1 MKTSS
6 QRYLYLAVFAAGLTT
21 LGIELGASRLLG
33 TVFGTSNA
41 VWANIIGLIL
51 LYLTAGYFLGGRI
64 ADRSPQDVTF
74 YRVIAWGAF
83 TAGLIPIVAHPVL
96 QFAARAILNISVP
109 IIVGSFGAVLIL
121 FAVPVTL
128 LGTVSPFAIRLAIQ
142 DTESSGRVSGRM
154 YAISTIG
161 SIIGTFVPT
170 LVLIPAIGTNW
181 TFLLLAEMLLAV
193 ALVGLARV
201 SRKEMLKWIWMPIV
215 LIVLAALFLRG
226 PMRPLHANM
235 TLLYED
241 ETAYNYVQVVRLGQA
256 NILMLNEGQAIHSQ
270 YYPDHP
276 DFLETGGQ
284 WDYFLAAPFF
294 NNPPFSPADVGSMAQ
309 IGLAGGTIAKQYTA
323 VFGPIP
329 IDGIEIDP
337 GIVSV
342 GREYFGMNEPNLN
355 VIVQDG
361 RYALATST
369 RSYDVIGIDAYRMPY
384 VPWHLTTVEFFQ
396 EAYDHLTE
404 RGVVVINAGRTASDR
419 RVVDAF
425 AVTLG
430 QVFAS
435 VHVIDIPN
443 TCNSVLVATVQQTT
457 PENLIENMSQLPAD
471 IHPLLPKIIAMA
483 HRQIRPTA
491 QEGMLFTDDR
501 AAVELLTDSIL
512 VNFALSGDSALPCQ

>member
-1 MKTSS
+1 MKTPS
-6 QRYLYLAVFAAGLTT
+6 QRYLYLTVFASGLTT

-51 LYLTAGYFLGGRI
+51 LYLTAGYFLGGRM
-64 ADRSPQDVTF
+64 ADRSPNAVTF

-96 QFAARAILNISVP
+96 QFAAHAILSIDVP
-109 IIVGSFGAVLIL
+109 FVLGSFGAVLVL

-142 DTESSGRVSGRM
+142 DTESSGRVSGRI
-154 YAISTIG
+154 YAVSTVG
-161 SIIGTFVPT
+161 SIIGTFLPV
-170 LVLIPAIGTNW
+170 LILIPAIGTNM
-181 TFLLLAEMLLAV
+181 TFLLLAELLLAV
-193 ALVGLARV
+193 ALIGLVQV
-201 SRKEMLKWIWMPIV
+201 SWKEMLKWLWMPIV
-215 LIVLAALFLRG
+215 LIVLAILFLGG
-226 PMRPLHANM
+226 PLRPLPASM

-241 ETAYNYVQVVRLGQA
+241 ESAYNYIQVARLGES
-256 NILMLNEGQAIHSQ
+256 NLLLLNEGQAIHSR
-270 YYPDHP
+270 YYPDYP

-294 NNPPFSPADVGSMAQ
+294 NAPTFSPTDVRSMAQ

-337 GIVSV
+337 DIVEV
-342 GREYFGMNEPNLN
+342 GRKYFGMNEENLN
-355 VIVQDG
+355 VIIQDG

-369 RSYDVIGIDAYRMPY
+369 RTYDVIGIDAYRMPY

-396 EAYDHLTE
+396 EAHDHLTE
-404 RGVVVINAGRTASDR
+404 RGVVVINAGRTVNDR

-430 QVFAS
+430 HVFPS
-435 VHVIDIPN
+435 VHVVDIPYA
-443 TCNSVLVATVQQTT
+443 CNSVLVATVQPTV
-457 PENLIENMSQLPAD
+457 PENLTVNLSRLPSD
-471 IHPLLPKIIAMA
+471 VHPLLPKIIAMA
-483 HRQIRPTA
+483 YQQIRPTP
-491 QEGMLFTDDR
+491 QDGLLFTDDR

-512 VNFALSGDSALPCQ
+512 VNFALSGDTALPCQ

>member
-1 MKTSS
+1 LKTSS
-6 QRYLYLAVFAAGLTT
+6 QRYLYLTVFVSGLTT

-64 ADRSPQDVTF
+64 ADRSPHAVTF

-83 TAGLIPIVAHPVL
+83 TAGLIPIVAYPVL
-96 QFAARAILNISVP
+96 QFAAQAILSIDVP
-109 IIVGSFGAVLIL
+109 FILGAFGAVLIL
-121 FAVPVTL
+121 FAIPVTL

-154 YAISTIG
+154 YAISTVG
-161 SIIGTFVPT
+161 SIIGTFLPV
-170 LVLIPAIGTNW
+170 LVLIPAIGTNM
-181 TFLLLAEMLLAV
+181 TFLLLAELLLAV
-193 ALVGLARV
+193 ALIGLAQV
-201 SRKEMLKWIWMPIV
+201 SWTEMIKWVWMPIV
-215 LIVLAALFLRG
+215 LIILAALFLGG
-226 PMRPLHANM
+226 PLRPLHDNM

-241 ETAYNYVQVVRLGQA
+241 ESAYNYIQVARVGQA
-256 NILMLNEGQAIHSQ
+256 NMLLLNEGQAIHSI
-270 YYPDHP
+270 YYPDYP
-276 DFLETGGQ
+276 DFLETGWQ

-294 NNPPFSPADVGSMAQ
+294 NAPTFAPTDVRSMAQ

-337 GIVSV
+337 DIVEV
-342 GREYFGMNEPNLN
+342 GREYFGMNEDNLN

-361 RYALATST
+361 RYALVTST
-369 RSYDVIGIDAYRMPY
+369 RTYDVIGIDAYRMPY
-384 VPWHLTTVEFFQ
+384 VPWHLTTVEFFK
-396 EAYDHLTE
+396 EARDHLTE
-404 RGVVVINAGRTASDR
+404 RGVVVINAGRTVNDR

-425 AVTLG
+425 AVTLQ

-435 VHVIDIPN
+435 VHVVDIPYS
-443 TCNSVLVATVQQTT
+443 CNSVLVATVQPTV
-457 PENLIENMSQLPAD
+457 PENLIANLGQLPSD
-471 IHPLLPKIIAMA
+471 VHPLLPKTITMA
-483 HRQIRPTA
+483 YQQIRPTP
-491 QEGMLFTDDR
+491 QEGVLFTDDR

-512 VNFALSGDSALPCQ
+512 VNFALSGDTALPCQ